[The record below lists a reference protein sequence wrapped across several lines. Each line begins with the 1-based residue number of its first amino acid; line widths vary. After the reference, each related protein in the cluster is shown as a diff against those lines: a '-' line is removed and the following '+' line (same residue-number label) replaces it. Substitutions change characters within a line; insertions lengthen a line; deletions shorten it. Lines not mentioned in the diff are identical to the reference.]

1 MGCSIVG
8 KGEARR
14 QYARQ
19 WIGEILHNFFRRDF
33 TNSGIDCGSTIFGD
47 DVEVGDGAVMD

>member
-8 KGEARR
+8 KGEAGR